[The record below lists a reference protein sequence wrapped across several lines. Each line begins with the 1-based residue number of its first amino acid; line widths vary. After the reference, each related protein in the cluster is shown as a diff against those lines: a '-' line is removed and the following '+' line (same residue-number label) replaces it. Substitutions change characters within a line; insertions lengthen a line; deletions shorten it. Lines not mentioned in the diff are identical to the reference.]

1 MEDRKPNEF
10 PVSVDGWISSGWHTF
25 RKYTRQLMRGVAIM
39 VAFSLLVILVGY
51 LPGGNVIGIF
61 LQLTVGMVLTLGW
74 FNFCLR
80 LVREEDVSP
89 IEIFRPFNS
98 FLKAWFPAA
107 VIASI
112 VFVGSV
118 LFILPGLYATIRLGM
133 GMFLIVDKDT
143 DLADTLKGSWRIT
156 AGHEGKLIV
165 YYLLMMGLFGLIILP
180 SLTGMQVIGVVGS
193 IIFNFFITPLLGVTY
208 ASAYDSLLFLSEP
221 QPEDLPDESSG
232 EDGE

>member
-1 MEDRKPNEF
+1 
-10 PVSVDGWISSGWHTF
+10 
-25 RKYTRQLMRGVAIM
+25 L
-39 VAFSLLVILVGY
+39 
-51 LPGGNVIGIF
+51 
-61 LQLTVGMVLTLGW
+61 
-74 FNFCLR
+74 
-80 LVREEDVSP
+80 
-89 IEIFRPFNS
+89 RPFNS
-98 FLKAWFPAA
+98 FLKVWFPAA

-165 YYLLMMGLFGLIILP
+165 YYLLMMGLFGLVILP
-180 SLTGMQVIGVVGS
+180 SLTGMQLIGVVGS
-193 IIFNFFITPLLGVTY
+193 MIFNFFITPLLGVTY

-221 QPEDLPDESSG
+221 QTEDLPDESSG